1 VWNGLRALAATFKRK
16 DLIAFLETFS
26 LVASLVLAFVLAVQF
41 SFEPPYIVEADK
53 RYLEQIIYNRS
64 LSQQE
69 IDNYYS
75 SQALTHNQYFPA
87 DQFYA
92 YSRFL
97 GSNSDIYI
105 REETQSAFGTW
116 TKCFSSQTYTR
127 GVDHA
132 YCMLPSYRLFFYGN
146 SATSILIACL
156 LAAITIYLVLIASSK
171 CLDDLETYKTFA
183 VFIVPVI
190 IAFFIIGFVGITYF
204 FGQMRVVNQIIMP
217 RWNAEALAYPLYNDL
232 FYYIYI
238 PLLGFVALG
247 LFVAF
252 FLQRYLRR
260 QYTFKEYYEESLYDA
275 GMNNPDV
282 TDFFLRN
289 PTIFNE
295 NLKDYGFTNGSDRAR
310 IYQGL
315 SRTRVVSGADSTMSL
330 LGGEKKVSSFKS
342 VLIQMSVLDRN
353 KKILE
358 AAGLSK
364 SDLKTLAK
372 FPNYLE
378 KVLSN
383 AGVTSAEER
392 LRIIIELNCSEN
404 EKGAG
409 RKSKSVSRTNS
420 HRVLKLDARTS
431 NGMKQLKAPIPELN
445 KKEETPSSELKK
457 EEAPSLELKPAAQSI

>member
-1 VWNGLRALAATFKRK
+1 
-16 DLIAFLETFS
+16 
-26 LVASLVLAFVLAVQF
+26 
-41 SFEPPYIVEADK
+41 
-53 RYLEQIIYNRS
+53 
-64 LSQQE
+64 
-69 IDNYYS
+69 
-75 SQALTHNQYFPA
+75 
-87 DQFYA
+87 
-92 YSRFL
+92 
-97 GSNSDIYI
+97 
-105 REETQSAFGTW
+105 
-116 TKCFSSQTYTR
+116 
-127 GVDHA
+127 
-132 YCMLPSYRLFFYGN
+132 
-146 SATSILIACL
+146 
-156 LAAITIYLVLIASSK
+156 
-171 CLDDLETYKTFA
+171 
-183 VFIVPVI
+183 
-190 IAFFIIGFVGITYF
+190 
-204 FGQMRVVNQIIMP
+204 MP